1 MKLPQVPPYALLAAA
16 SLLTARGEMVVDT
29 AFQASINSGG
39 YVKAMTVNDDGE
51 ILLAGE
57 FASVNGTLAPRLA
70 RVLSN
75 GQVDPNFSSGT
86 GPDGLIECLALNGAG
101 EIIIGG
107 AFNDFDGTES
117 PHLAKL
123 LTGGVLDS
131 TFTISTGS
139 RVKSV
144 AITPDGMIVAGGSF
158 HTVNGESSAYVCR
171 LDDLGNSDSSF
182 SSTLQRSFAIE
193 AGIDVVAVQADGKIL
208 AGGVFNSSRGPEK
221 LVRLH
226 ADGSLDQSFSQDHG
240 PILYTRTIVPL
251 ANGQI
256 LVAGVADAYDTGFI
270 RRLNADGTVDSTFAA
285 PSFFGGVNA
294 VAVNPDGSIIAG
306 TSASGRFLVRLLAD
320 GSLDTGWHLQAN
332 APVYTIQALEN
343 GDVLVGGAF
352 TEIGGASQSGI
363 ARLTE
368 RTLRLQALAA
378 NQEGAFK
385 MHMKALAGKTY
396 IIESSA
402 DLSNWDT
409 FSTNIA
415 TNTGLEITDAGL
427 SATSRRFFRAKRI
440 D

>member
-1 MKLPQVPPYALLAAA
+1 MI
-16 SLLTARGEMVVDT
+16 VDHADRLHISVT
-29 AFQASINSGG
+29 DCRANEL
-39 YVKAMTVNDDGE
+39 KAVTVNDDGE

-193 AGIDVVAVQADGKIL
+193 AGIDVVAVQAVIECN
-208 AGGVFNSSRGPEK
+208 A
-221 LVRLH
+221 
-226 ADGSLDQSFSQDHG
+226 A
-240 PILYTRTIVPL
+240 IV
-251 ANGQI
+251 
-256 LVAGVADAYDTGFI
+256 
-270 RRLNADGTVDSTFAA
+270 
-285 PSFFGGVNA
+285 
-294 VAVNPDGSIIAG
+294 
-306 TSASGRFLVRLLAD
+306 
-320 GSLDTGWHLQAN
+320 
-332 APVYTIQALEN
+332 
-343 GDVLVGGAF
+343 
-352 TEIGGASQSGI
+352 
-363 ARLTE
+363 
-368 RTLRLQALAA
+368 
-378 NQEGAFK
+378 
-385 MHMKALAGKTY
+385 
-396 IIESSA
+396 
-402 DLSNWDT
+402 
-409 FSTNIA
+409 
-415 TNTGLEITDAGL
+415 
-427 SATSRRFFRAKRI
+427 
-440 D
+440 